1 MADENAP
8 RLDPSAPLLER
19 WQRAGDLEA
28 LDELLRIEVAVLRD
42 RILARGR
49 NLLSP
54 SISSSDVAQE
64 VVLSLFK
71 VNETPSFEEP
81 AALRAY
87 LWTSAWRL
95 LGSHFEKNGRRTQ
108 RLDAQ
113 RSRSASVA
121 LAASGG
127 LSSVEEKDR
136 SLALELALHLL
147 TDDERAILE
156 LVYFRGFTVEAAAGE
171 LAISNEA
178 AKKRVA
184 RARRRLAEKIGHWS
198 ELID

>member
-1 MADENAP
+1 
-8 RLDPSAPLLER
+8 
-19 WQRAGDLEA
+19 
-28 LDELLRIEVAVLRD
+28 
-42 RILARGR
+42 
-49 NLLSP
+49 
-54 SISSSDVAQE
+54 VAQE
-64 VVLSLFK
+64 VVLNLFK
-71 VNETPSFEEP
+71 VKETPSFEEP

-95 LGSHFEKNGRRTQ
+95 LGAHFERNGRRTQ
-108 RLDAQ
+108 PLDTQ

-156 LVYFRGFTVEAAAGE
+156 IVYFRDLTVEAAAGE
-171 LAISNEA
+171 LAISKEA

-184 RARRRLAEKIGHWS
+184 RARRRLAEKIGDWS
-198 ELID
+198 ELIG

>member
-1 MADENAP
+1 VADESAA
-8 RLDPSAPLLER
+8 RQDPSAPLLER
-19 WQRAGDLEA
+19 WQRTGDLEA
-28 LDELLRIEVAVLRD
+28 LDELLRIEVAILRD
-42 RILARGR
+42 RIRARGK

-64 VVLSLFK
+64 VVLNLFK
-71 VNETPSFEEP
+71 VKETPSFEEP

-95 LGSHFEKNGRRTQ
+95 LGAHFERHGRRTR
-108 RLDAQ
+108 RLDASQ
-113 RSRSASVA
+113 SRSASAV

-127 LSSVEEKDR
+127 LSSVEGEDH

-147 TDDERAILE
+147 SDDDREILE
-156 LVYFRGFTVEAAAGE
+156 HVYFRERTVEAAAKE
-171 LAISNEA
+171 LAITNEA

-198 ELID
+198 ELIG